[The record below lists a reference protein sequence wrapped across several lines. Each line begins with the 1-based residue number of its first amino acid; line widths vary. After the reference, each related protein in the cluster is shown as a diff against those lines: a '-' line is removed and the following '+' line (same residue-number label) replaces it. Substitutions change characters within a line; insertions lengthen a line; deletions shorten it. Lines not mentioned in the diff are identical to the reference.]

1 MLIPIFIKDSNLPAR
16 VFVPCSVAFSWS
28 ISTCIGPSL
37 CKPGGRP
44 RAAMASVISTR
55 PAVQRGVERVL
66 SLWAKAIIIIIIFF
80 NSLFFLQQILQH
92 TAGCYRW
99 GELKKRNHQAYKDG
113 EATST
118 SQYYKKIRAAK
129 KCG

>member
-37 CKPGGRP
+37 CKPGARP

-80 NSLFFLQQILQH
+80 NSLFFYSKFYRIQQVVI
-92 TAGCYRW
+92 
-99 GELKKRNHQAYKDG
+99 GEESSRNHQAYK
-113 EATST
+113 ERPPRRHNI
-118 SQYYKKIRAAK
+118 IRNK
-129 KCG
+129 GCEEVRLN

>member
-37 CKPGGRP
+37 CKPGARP

-66 SLWAKAIIIIIIFF
+66 SLWAKAIIIIIFLIAFF
-80 NSLFFLQQILQH
+80 FYSKFYRIQQVVIGEENS
-92 TAGCYRW
+92 
-99 GELKKRNHQAYKDG
+99 RNHQAYK
-113 EATST
+113 ERPPRHHNI
-118 SQYYKKIRAAK
+118 IRNK
-129 KCG
+129 GCEEVRLN